1 MYVHMYT
8 QCTCTQVPYTKRY
21 RTGTNQQ
28 KSSRLA
34 AKASAP
40 PPAPHF
46 PAALFLLTPGDH
58 RQNKLPPAP
67 TQTKAV
73 RSVSPESSKSRSITS
88 PPPQTC
94 NTTLAV
100 ESAKTVAASTHTDPW
115 TDQRFSLGGLEF
127 NCTAVKKV
135 PTIELMDR
143 FKTTNCMSGRGGGGS
158 NHAYNS
164 DCGTSIGG
172 RGQGKTKGRAR
183 GIFFGGVACW
193 ARAVPWVFLVL
204 RGMKKV
210 AAVPI
215 PDCTY
220 IPPYQTG
227 WDDRTCGIRQAV
239 DTYTTPATIHKYGP
253 IEHWNT
259 SLVTDMSWVF
269 HSKSNFNANV
279 AAWDVGSVKSMV
291 RSTFL
296 LHPFFFH
303 CGC

>member
-1 MYVHMYT
+1 
-8 QCTCTQVPYTKRY
+8 
-21 RTGTNQQ
+21 
-28 KSSRLA
+28 
-34 AKASAP
+34 
-40 PPAPHF
+40 
-46 PAALFLLTPGDH
+46 
-58 RQNKLPPAP
+58 
-67 TQTKAV
+67 
-73 RSVSPESSKSRSITS
+73 VSPESSKSRSITS
-88 PPPQTC
+88 PPPETC

-100 ESAKTVAASTHTDPW
+100 ESAKTVVAASTHTDPW

-172 RGQGKTKGRAR
+172 RGPGKTKGRAR

-193 ARAVPWVFLVL
+193 AWAAVPWVFLVL
-204 RGMKKV
+204 RGMKEV

-279 AAWDVGSVKSMV
+279 AAWDVGNVKSMV

-296 LHPFFFH
+296 LLPFFFH